1 MTSNIFFNGSRIA
14 QLISIPWHSRS
25 DYETQE
31 LQSLT
36 YSVPLFSRLRVKY
49 SNEIHEKFLNHLS
62 IDYFTKNQILYAK
75 GDSSNKYFILLKGE
89 VALYQSVQSKD
100 SDISSSDNSSD
111 EINDEDF
118 AKLLRPRSKAI
129 TINPSV
135 LYDISQKL
143 NKEPNKENEI
153 ISKEALEN
161 ESQELVEFIIQS
173 NILEGN
179 SEGNIIITP
188 GSDFGQEALCPSK
201 KRVMN
206 AVAKSDIQV
215 AVINSGVIAKVI
227 KDVSRERTLRMF
239 DFLQSV
245 TLFIKW
251 SRYEIRRILGF
262 FKLKVFSKGQYLYK
276 QGQTPTHIYLIR
288 KGNFAISKNSK
299 QETTKPDLNSSN
311 LRSFS
316 SKRQSRT
323 FTIDLV
329 IKCEKEVV
337 GSEEIIQGLSKRIYS
352 CVCNTAIGEVYEIS
366 SNNFLQKLV
375 KPELFESFSL
385 SLKNDLVWLNE
396 RYKSLENRDIVSC
409 SFDSNEKTSTIYN
422 RQPRKSFDFFNLTQK
437 KTIRLHTRGVSERKE
452 YEKGWKNNNS
462 SNLNWGKCETGN
474 IHLGNL
480 KKKNPRLA
488 PPNFLY
494 KVRPSPGK
502 RGEVRFSYDRT
513 DNQSLAF

>member
-1 MTSNIFFNGSRIA
+1 MTSNIFFNGSRTA

-31 LQSLT
+31 LQRLT

-49 SNEIHEKFLNHLS
+49 SNEIHEKFLKHLS
-62 IDYFTKNQILYAK
+62 IEYFTKNQILYGK
-75 GDSSNKYFILLKGE
+75 GDASSKYFILLKGE

-100 SDISSSDNSSD
+100 SDISSSDGSSD

-143 NKEPNKENEI
+143 NKDPNKENEI
-153 ISKEALEN
+153 VSQEALEN

-173 NILEGN
+173 NIFEGN

-188 GSDFGQEALCPSK
+188 GSDFGQEALCPAK
-201 KRVMN
+201 KRVLN

-215 AVINSGVIAKVI
+215 AVIHSGIIAKVI

-245 TLFIKW
+245 TLFVKW
-251 SRYEIRRILGF
+251 SRYEIKRILGF

-276 QGQTPTHIYLIR
+276 QGANPIHIYLIR
-288 KGNFAISKNSK
+288 KGNFAISKYLK
-299 QETTKPDLNSSN
+299 QETIRSDLNSSN
-311 LRSFS
+311 LRCFS

-329 IKCEKEVV
+329 IKGEKEII
-337 GSEEIIQGLSKRIYS
+337 GSEEIIQGVPKRIYS
-352 CVCNTAIGEVYEIS
+352 CICSTAIGEVYEIS
-366 SNNFLQKLV
+366 SSNFLQKLV
-375 KPELFESFSL
+375 KPELFESFSS
-385 SLKNDLVWLNE
+385 SLKNDFEWLND
-396 RYKSLENRDIVSC
+396 RYKSLENRDIVSG
-409 SFDSNEKTSTIYN
+409 SFDLSEKASTIS
-422 RQPRKSFDFFNLTQK
+422 RQPRKSFDFFNLNHK
-437 KTIRLHTRGVSERKE
+437 KPIRLHTRGVSDKKE
-452 YEKGWKNNNS
+452 YEKGWKAKNS
-462 SNLNWGKCETGN
+462 SNINWGKCETGN

-480 KKKNPRLA
+480 KRKNPRLA

-494 KVRPSPGK
+494 KGKLSPGK
-502 RGEVRFSYDRT
+502 KGSFRSSCDRI
-513 DNQSLAF
+513 DNQSLAI